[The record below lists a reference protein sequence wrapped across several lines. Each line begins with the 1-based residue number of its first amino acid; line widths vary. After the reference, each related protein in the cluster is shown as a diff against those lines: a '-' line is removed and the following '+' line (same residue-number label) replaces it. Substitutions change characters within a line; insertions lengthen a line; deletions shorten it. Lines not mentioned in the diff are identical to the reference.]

1 MKTTVYRFAI
11 AVGLLVAFS
20 FTVDAQIN
28 LKRLG
33 KTVRRSAEQQVEQKI
48 KEKAARE
55 TREALD

>member
-48 KEKAARE
+48 KEKQQEKPAKR
-55 TREALD
+55 